1 MGGRGGANPKGG
13 GAVSIL
19 ELCLKL
25 LDGVSRL
32 VGVLT
37 GISTLLTARKQAREK
52 KPPGIGCPQGL

>member
-1 MGGRGGANPKGG
+1 M
-13 GAVSIL
+13 SIL

-37 GISTLLTARKQAREK
+37 GINTLLTARKQARDK
-52 KPPGIGCPQGL
+52 KNHRE